1 MQRLRMRRLGIE
13 RSLRLV
19 LVLLGMA
26 AWGLAL
32 ELAWPA
38 PAGAQQSAPA
48 ASPPT
53 AAPAKPKPN
62 PKPKPAVKPETKPE
76 AKPEAAPAKPT
87 SPPAAGGAQP
97 KLLGQYGLWG
107 AYTASPSGK
116 KVCFVLAKPS
126 SSETNP
132 PNRPRNPVYMFIS
145 TRPADKVTNE
155 ISVVIGYPF
164 KAGTEAAAQIGG
176 TSFALYTQQ
185 DGAWIKNA
193 TEEAKMV
200 DAMRGGDSA
209 VIKGVSA
216 KGTQS
221 TDTFSLK
228 GVSQAL
234 DRTAQEC
241 K

>member
-1 MQRLRMRRLGIE
+1 MGMWRLGIR
-13 RSLRLV
+13 RSWGP
-19 LVLLGMA
+19 VLLLLGVA
-26 AWGLAL
+26 AWVAVWL
-32 ELAWPA
+32 A
-38 PAGAQQSAPA
+38 PAHAQQSAPA
-48 ASPPT
+48 ASPPA
-53 AAPAKPKPN
+53 AAPAKPKP
-62 PKPKPAVKPETKPE
+62 KPKPQA
-76 AKPEAAPAKPT
+76 AKPAAPAAAKPA
-87 SPPAAGGAQP
+87 SPAAAGGAQP
-97 KLLGQYGLWG
+97 KLLGQYGIWG
-107 AYTASPSGK
+107 AYTASPGGK
-116 KVCFVLAKPS
+116 KVCFVLAKPTA
-126 SSETNP
+126 SETNP

-155 ISVVIGYPF
+155 VSLVVGYPF
-164 KAGTEAAAQIGG
+164 KVGTEATAQVGG

-200 DAMRGGDSA
+200 DAMRGGDNA

-221 TDTFSLK
+221 TDTFALK

>member
-1 MQRLRMRRLGIE
+1 MGIRRLG
-13 RSLRLV
+13 RSWG
-19 LVLLGMA
+19 LVLLL
-26 AWGLAL
+26 LAVWL
-32 ELAWPA
+32 A
-38 PAGAQQSAPA
+38 PARAQQSAPA
-48 ASPPT
+48 ASPPA
-53 AAPAKPKPN
+53 AAPAKPKP
-62 PKPKPAVKPETKPE
+62 KPKPQA
-76 AKPEAAPAKPT
+76 AKPAAPAAAKPA
-87 SPPAAGGAQP
+87 SPAAAGGAQP
-97 KLLGQYGLWG
+97 KLLGQYGIWG
-107 AYTASPSGK
+107 AYTASPGGK
-116 KVCFVLAKPS
+116 KVCFVLAKPTG
-126 SSETNP
+126 SETNP

-155 ISVVIGYPF
+155 VSLVVGYPF
-164 KAGTEAAAQIGG
+164 KAGTEATAQVGG

-200 DAMRGGDSA
+200 DAMRGGNSA

-221 TDTFSLK
+221 TDTFALK
-228 GVSQAL
+228 GVAQAL

>member
-1 MQRLRMRRLGIE
+1 MQRLRMRRLGIK
-13 RSLRLV
+13 RSLALV
-19 LVLLGMA
+19 FVLLGA
-26 AWGLAL
+26 AWAAAWLA
-32 ELAWPA
+32 PVR
-38 PAGAQQSAPA
+38 AQQSAPA
-48 ASPPT
+48 AS
-53 AAPAKPKPN
+53 APAKPKP
-62 PKPKPAVKPETKPE
+62 
-76 AKPEAAPAKPT
+76 KPEAAPAKPAAPSAAKPAT
-87 SPPAAGGAQP
+87 PPTAGGAQP

-107 AYTASPSGK
+107 AYTATPGGK

-126 SSETNP
+126 ASETNP

-145 TRPADKVTNE
+145 TRPAEKVTNE
-155 ISVVIGYPF
+155 VSLVIGYPF
-164 KAGTEAAAQIGG
+164 KPGTEASAQIGG

-193 TEEAKMV
+193 NEEAKMV
-200 DAMRGGDSA
+200 DAMRGGDNA

-216 KGTQS
+216 NGTQS

-234 DRTAQEC
+234 DRATQEC

>member
-1 MQRLRMRRLGIE
+1 MGIRRLG
-13 RSLRLV
+13 RSWG
-19 LVLLGMA
+19 LVLLLLA
-26 AWGLAL
+26 AWVAVWL
-32 ELAWPA
+32 A
-38 PAGAQQSAPA
+38 PAHAQQSAPA
-48 ASPPT
+48 ASPPA
-53 AAPAKPKPN
+53 AAPAKPKP
-62 PKPKPAVKPETKPE
+62 KPKPETKPE
-76 AKPEAAPAKPT
+76 AAKPAAPAAAKPA
-87 SPPAAGGAQP
+87 SPAAAGGAQP
-97 KLLGQYGLWG
+97 KLLGQYGIWG
-107 AYTASPSGK
+107 AYTASPGGK
-116 KVCFVLAKPS
+116 KVCFVLAKPTA
-126 SSETNP
+126 SETNP

-155 ISVVIGYPF
+155 VSLVVGYPF
-164 KAGTEAAAQIGG
+164 KAGTEATAQVGG

-200 DAMRGGDSA
+200 DAMRGGNSA

-221 TDTFSLK
+221 TDTFALK
-228 GVSQAL
+228 GVAQAL